1 MAGRNDPS
9 WPPSYI
15 PRLGTLRALRTY
27 QWSETP
33 MARWARRGVGASIRA
48 RPGHGHAPMP
58 TRRSIAIGTKK
69 GARQRPF
76 SERTRAPPDRQNLW
90 RRSPPAGSRV
100 PAPATATAGGVHCMR
115 ERRRRSREPSQRDKP
130 GQRRVHAQGPVLEA
144 RRGRLAR
151 RVLVLA
157 ELTAKV
163 SPWRRR
169 RNYETSRGGADST
182 EENVGAYVGLV
193 G

>member
-1 MAGRNDPS
+1 
-9 WPPSYI
+9 
-15 PRLGTLRALRTY
+15 
-27 QWSETP
+27 
-33 MARWARRGVGASIRA
+33 
-48 RPGHGHAPMP
+48 
-58 TRRSIAIGTKK
+58 
-69 GARQRPF
+69 
-76 SERTRAPPDRQNLW
+76 
-90 RRSPPAGSRV
+90 
-100 PAPATATAGGVHCMR
+100 MR
-115 ERRRRSREPSQRDKP
+115 ERRRRGRVPSSQRDKP

-169 RNYETSRGGADST
+169 RNYETSRGEADST